1 MVSKVIVQSA
11 FIAFALLIGGC
22 SVIAPKGQPAKQ
34 HPQGSYTPF
43 SGGPSDG
50 PGHMALA
57 QNTAEPIPRALP
69 LSKYG
74 NPDVYEVAG
83 KYYQTMDSAKG
94 YIEQGN
100 ASWYGAKFHGRLTSS
115 REVYDM
121 YEYTAAHR
129 SLPIPTFVR
138 VTNLANQKSIVVKV
152 NDRGP
157 FHDDRI
163 LDLSYAAALKLDV
176 VKHGTAPVEV
186 VAIDTDTPV
195 EVQRLASVVS
205 SPNSPVII
213 KQTASQVPV
222 LEMQSAKTSLPGRS
236 DEHGV
241 FVQLGAY
248 SQEANAQGM
257 RRKVEAII
265 PAANVDVLSDESK
278 AMYHVQ
284 LGPLFSSSLVTEVIM
299 NLKRGGVE
307 NYHLIGN

>member
-1 MVSKVIVQSA
+1 M
-11 FIAFALLIGGC
+11 FRGALVALILLAGGC
-22 SVIAPKGQPAKQ
+22 SIIAPNGQPAVQ
-34 HPQGSYTPF
+34 HSGGSYTPF

-50 PGHMALA
+50 PGQKTLA
-57 QNTAEPIPRALP
+57 QNTLEPVPRPLP

-83 KYYQTMDSAKG
+83 KYYRTMDSAKG

-138 VTNLANQKSIVVKV
+138 VTNLKNQKSIVVKV

-186 VAIDTDTPV
+186 VAIDVEDQPKVQFVKNAPSALAVAIPV
-195 EVQRLASVVS
+195 VESQPVVA
-205 SPNSPVII
+205 
-213 KQTASQVPV
+213 K
-222 LEMQSAKTSLPGRS
+222 MHSAKTSQPSRS
-236 DEHGV
+236 GEEGI

-248 SQEANAQGM
+248 SQAENAEGM
-257 RRKVEAII
+257 RRKVQAII
-265 PAANVDVLSDESK
+265 PAANVDILASESK

-284 LGPLFSSSLVTEVIM
+284 LGPLFSSSLVTQVIM
-299 NLKRGGVE
+299 DLNRAGVT
-307 NYHLIGN
+307 NYHLIGSE

>member
-1 MVSKVIVQSA
+1 MLKVLFRGMLVTLS
-11 FIAFALLIGGC
+11 LLACGC
-22 SVIAPKGQPAKQ
+22 AVIAPNGKPAVQ
-34 HPQGSYTPF
+34 HSGGSYTPF

-50 PGHMALA
+50 PGQEALA
-57 QNTAEPIPRALP
+57 QGALEPIPSPLP

-83 KYYQTMDSAKG
+83 KYYRTMDSAKG
-94 YIEQGN
+94 YREQGN

-138 VTNLANQKSIVVKV
+138 VTNLKNQKSIVVKV

-176 VKHGTAPVEV
+176 IKHGTAAVEV
-186 VAIDTDTPV
+186 VAIDVNSQPKKAQPIDNVTNTPV
-195 EVQRLASVVS
+195 DVM
-205 SPNSPVII
+205 PVIE
-213 KQTASQVPV
+213 SQPV
-222 LEMQSAKTSLPGRS
+222 VVRMQSAKTSPPSRNG
-236 DEHGV
+236 EEGV

-248 SQEANAQGM
+248 SQVKNAEGM
-257 RRKVEAII
+257 RRKVKAII
-265 PAANVDVLSDESK
+265 PAANVDILSSESK

-284 LGPLFSSSLVTEVIM
+284 LGPLFSSSLVTQVIM
-299 NLKRGGVE
+299 DLSRGGVT
-307 NYHLIGN
+307 NYHLIGTE

>member
-1 MVSKVIVQSA
+1 MNKGVLIVIV
-11 FIAFALLIGGC
+11 LLISGC
-22 SVIAPKGQPAKQ
+22 SVIAPRGQPAEQ
-34 HPQGSYTPF
+34 YPQGSYTPL

-50 PGHMALA
+50 PGHAALA
-57 QNTAEPIPRALP
+57 HSTAEPVPRALP

-83 KYYQTMDSAKG
+83 KYYQTMNSAKG

-138 VTNLANQKSIVVKV
+138 VTNLTNQKSIIVKV

-195 EVQRLASVVS
+195 VKAQRLTSAVSHSPVIVKVAESQASVV
-205 SPNSPVII
+205 
-213 KQTASQVPV
+213 K
-222 LEMQSAKTSLPGRS
+222 MQSAKTSVLGRS
-236 DEHGV
+236 DEEGV

-248 SQEANAQGM
+248 SKASNAEGM

-265 PAANVDVLSDESK
+265 PAANVDVLHSESK
-278 AMYHVQ
+278 SMYHVQ
-284 LGPLFSSSLVTEVIM
+284 LGPLFSSSLVTQVIM
-299 NLKRGGVE
+299 DLKRGGVE